1 MKNIFLLG
9 ATGSIGRSALE
20 VIEANSQDFTLVGFA
35 YDNNH
40 KVAQDIINK
49 HNPKFIF
56 SHSKESKQ
64 RGKPLASKLLNRYI
78 SSARVDVVISG
89 ISGFAGLDSTFQAVK
104 SGKMILLANKESIVA
119 GGDILLPLAAKTGAK
134 IIPIDSE
141 HNAINQCINYSQKNL
156 REINKVTITASG
168 GPFITRNLKD
178 LKNVKLQDALQHPT
192 WDMGAKI
199 TIDSATLIN
208 KCLEII
214 EAAYLFNLNS
224 SQIDV
229 VVHPQSI
236 VHSLVTYKDGS
247 TIAQLSHPSM
257 TVPIANALGM
267 GALKKRVDISFDEL
281 FIKRNTQLNFRT
293 LPKDRR
299 EYFDLAFQVI
309 DQKGNAGVVFNAAN
323 EVAVKA
329 FIDGRIKFLG
339 IYEVLKR
346 TFKAIPWSKI
356 TDMKDIHHFD
366 NYARKYALKVVKSL
380 T

>member
-20 VIEANSQDFTLVGFA
+20 VIEANAQDFNLVGIA
-35 YDNNH
+35 YDKNH
-40 KVAQDIINK
+40 IEAKAIINK

-56 SHSKESKQ
+56 SQSKESKQ
-64 RGKPLASKLLNRYI
+64 KGKLGASKLLNRYI

-104 SGKMILLANKESIVA
+104 SGKTVLLANKESIVA
-119 GGDILLPLAAKTGAK
+119 GGDILLPLAKKTGAK

-156 REINKVTITASG
+156 REINKITITASG
-168 GPFITRNLKD
+168 GPFIARSLKD
-178 LKNVKLQDALQHPT
+178 LKHVKLQDALQHPT

-199 TIDSATLIN
+199 TIDSASLIN
-208 KCLEII
+208 KCLEVI

-229 VVHPQSI
+229 MVHPQSI

-247 TIAQLSHPSM
+247 TIAQLSNPSM

-267 GALKKRVDISFDEL
+267 GALKKRVDISFDAL
-281 FIKRNTQLNFRT
+281 FKRNTQLNFKT

>member
-20 VIEANSQDFTLVGFA
+20 VIEANAQDFNLAGIA
-35 YDNNH
+35 YDKNH
-40 KVAQDIINK
+40 IEAKAIINK

-56 SHSKESKQ
+56 SQSKESKQ
-64 RGKPLASKLLNRYI
+64 KGKLGASKLLNRYI

-104 SGKMILLANKESIVA
+104 SGKTVLLANKESIVA
-119 GGDILLPLAAKTGAK
+119 GGDILLPLAKKTGAK

-156 REINKVTITASG
+156 REINKITITASG
-168 GPFITRNLKD
+168 GPFIARSLKD
-178 LKNVKLQDALQHPT
+178 LKHVKLQDALQHPT

-208 KCLEII
+208 KCLEVI

-229 VVHPQSI
+229 MVHPQSI

-247 TIAQLSHPSM
+247 TIAQLSNPSM

-267 GALKKRVDISFDEL
+267 GALKKRVDISFDAL
-281 FIKRNTQLNFRT
+281 FKRNTQLNFKT

-299 EYFDLAFQVI
+299 EYFGLAFQVI

>member
-20 VIEANSQDFTLVGFA
+20 VIEANAQDFNLVGIA
-35 YDNNH
+35 YDKNH
-40 KVAQDIINK
+40 IEAKAIINK

-56 SHSKESKQ
+56 SQSKESKQ
-64 RGKPLASKLLNRYI
+64 KGKLGASKLLNRYI

-104 SGKMILLANKESIVA
+104 SGKTVLLANKESIVA
-119 GGDILLPLAAKTGAK
+119 GGDILLPLAKKTGAK

-156 REINKVTITASG
+156 REINKITITASG
-168 GPFITRNLKD
+168 GPFIARSLKD
-178 LKNVKLQDALQHPT
+178 LKHVKLQDALQHPT

-208 KCLEII
+208 KCLEVI

-229 VVHPQSI
+229 MVHPQSI

-247 TIAQLSHPSM
+247 TIAQLSNPSM

-267 GALKKRVDISFDEL
+267 GALKKRVDISFDAL
-281 FIKRNTQLNFRT
+281 FKRNTQLNFKT

-309 DQKGNAGVVFNAAN
+309 DEKGNAGVVFNAAN
-323 EVAVKA
+323 EEAVKA
-329 FIDGRIKFLG
+329 FIDGRIKFLD

>member
-20 VIEANSQDFTLVGFA
+20 VIEANAQDFNLVGIA
-35 YDNNH
+35 YDKNH
-40 KVAQDIINK
+40 IEAKAIINK

-56 SHSKESKQ
+56 SQSKESKQ
-64 RGKPLASKLLNRYI
+64 KGKLLASKLLNRYI

-104 SGKMILLANKESIVA
+104 SGKMVLLANKESIVA
-119 GGDILLPLAAKTGAK
+119 GGDILLPLAKKTGAK

-156 REINKVTITASG
+156 REINKITITASG
-168 GPFITRNLKD
+168 GPFIARSLKD
-178 LKNVKLQDALQHPT
+178 LKHVKLQDALQHPT

-208 KCLEII
+208 KCLEVI

-229 VVHPQSI
+229 MVHPQSI

-247 TIAQLSHPSM
+247 TIAQLSNPSM

-267 GALKKRVDISFDEL
+267 GALKKRVDISFDAL
-281 FIKRNTQLNFRT
+281 FKRNTQLNFKT

-309 DQKGNAGVVFNAAN
+309 DEKGNAGVVFNAAN

>member
-20 VIEANSQDFTLVGFA
+20 VIEANAQDFNLVGIA
-35 YDNNH
+35 YDKNH
-40 KVAQDIINK
+40 IEANAIINK

-56 SHSKESKQ
+56 SQSKESKQ
-64 RGKPLASKLLNRYI
+64 KGKLGASKLLNRYI

-104 SGKMILLANKESIVA
+104 SGKTVLLANKESIVA
-119 GGDILLPLAAKTGAK
+119 GGDILLPLAKKTGAK

-156 REINKVTITASG
+156 REINKITITASG
-168 GPFITRNLKD
+168 GPFIARSLKD
-178 LKNVKLQDALQHPT
+178 LKHVKLQDALQHPT

-208 KCLEII
+208 KCLEVI

-229 VVHPQSI
+229 MVHPQSI

-247 TIAQLSHPSM
+247 TIAQLSNPSM

-267 GALKKRVDISFDEL
+267 GALKKRVDISFDAL
-281 FIKRNTQLNFRT
+281 FKRNTQLNFKT

-299 EYFDLAFQVI
+299 EYFGLAFQVI

>member
-20 VIEANSQDFTLVGFA
+20 VIEANAQDFNLVGIA
-35 YDNNH
+35 YDKNH
-40 KVAQDIINK
+40 IEAKAIINK

-56 SHSKESKQ
+56 SQSKESKQ
-64 RGKPLASKLLNRYI
+64 KGKLGASKLLNRYI

-104 SGKMILLANKESIVA
+104 SGKTVLLANKESIVA
-119 GGDILLPLAAKTGAK
+119 GGDILLPLAKKTGAK

-156 REINKVTITASG
+156 REINKITITASG
-168 GPFITRNLKD
+168 GPFIARSLKD
-178 LKNVKLQDALQHPT
+178 LKHVKLQDALQHPT

-208 KCLEII
+208 KCLEVI

-229 VVHPQSI
+229 MVHPQSI

-247 TIAQLSHPSM
+247 TIAQLSNPSM

-267 GALKKRVDISFDEL
+267 GALKKRVDISFDAL
-281 FIKRNTQLNFRT
+281 FKRNTQLNFKT
-293 LPKDRR
+293 LPNDRR

>member
-20 VIEANSQDFTLVGFA
+20 VIEANAQDFNLVGIA
-35 YDNNH
+35 YDKNH
-40 KVAQDIINK
+40 IEAKAIISK

-56 SHSKESKQ
+56 SQSKESKQ
-64 RGKPLASKLLNRYI
+64 KGKLGASKLLNRYI

-104 SGKMILLANKESIVA
+104 SGKTVLLANKESIVA
-119 GGDILLPLAAKTGAK
+119 GGDILLPLAKKTGAK

-156 REINKVTITASG
+156 REINKITITASG
-168 GPFITRNLKD
+168 GPFIARSLKD
-178 LKNVKLQDALQHPT
+178 LKHVKLQDALQHPT

-208 KCLEII
+208 KCLEVI
-214 EAAYLFNLNS
+214 EAAYLFNLKS

-229 VVHPQSI
+229 MVHPQSI

-247 TIAQLSHPSM
+247 TIAQLSNPSM

-281 FIKRNTQLNFRT
+281 FKRKTQLNFKT